1 MQKFKRTSSMDK
13 VPDYKFL
20 DIEAKEDETC
30 PIEILSGEFE
40 GIVYKYGKISLEEL
54 DSGDLKVNMQV
65 DIIDSFEG
73 FDQNN
78 EKFTKIIGEI
88 FVNLIEQGV
97 QSKSEP
103 VDLEDDVHQD

>member
-1 MQKFKRTSSMDK
+1 
-13 VPDYKFL
+13 
-20 DIEAKEDETC
+20 
-30 PIEILSGEFE
+30 
-40 GIVYKYGKISLEEL
+40 
-54 DSGDLKVNMQV
+54 MQV
-65 DIIDSFEG
+65 DIIDSYEG

-78 EKFTKIIGEI
+78 EMFTKIIGEI